1 MICSNFDI
9 NDGVIYINNEKIDLP
24 FPVAEALE
32 YEQSVIVR
40 VDPPAKE
47 IFNSNIYRFT
57 LSGDCLWQIESSP
70 HGTED
75 NKPYVSIYTSSS
87 HDSLVVSNWNG
98 VDYIVNIEDGSV
110 EVKSFRK

>member
-1 MICSNFDI
+1 M
-9 NDGVIYINNEKIDLP
+9 P

-47 IFNSNIYRFT
+47 LFNSNVYRFT
-57 LSGDCLWQIESSP
+57 LSGDCLWQIEPSS
-70 HGTED
+70 HGTQE
-75 NKPYVSIYTSSS
+75 NKPYVSIHTSS
-87 HDSLVVSNWNG
+87 HNSLVASNWNG

-110 EVKSFRK
+110 EVKSFKK